1 MRQISTIM
9 ERRCSMDATFLTDE
23 ELEQFLSDGLMSQR
37 EVDARYLAGL
47 NRKQAKELLTA
58 MREAVDVVPSYV
70 SRKLEEE

>member
-1 MRQISTIM
+1 MNKTA
-9 ERRCSMDATFLTDE
+9 ETTNTGTFEHQFSED
-23 ELEQFLSDGLMSQR
+23 ELEQFLQNGLMSQR

>member
-1 MRQISTIM
+1 MNNTI
-9 ERRCSMDATFLTDE
+9 ETTNATFEHQFTE
-23 ELEQFLSDGLMSQR
+23 SELEQFVQDGLMSQR

-47 NRKQAKELLTA
+47 NRKQAKELLAA